1 MGADRIDTSPSVEA
15 RQLPGKIFGL
25 SGGSLASW
33 RTVPVCAQLWS
44 ARRLGLAVG
53 VVRAVDRVA
62 LGGAGMPEFCCW
74 LRSRACIAS
83 FREAPRVVCV
93 ICPIVSSCRILCRA
107 MMHGAVR
114 L

>member
-1 MGADRIDTSPSVEA
+1 MEA
-15 RQLPGKIFGL
+15 RQLPGKIFWPFWGE
-25 SGGSLASW
+25 SG
-33 RTVPVCAQLWS
+33 QLVYCTS
-44 ARRLGLAVG
+44 ARAIVECARLGLAVG
-53 VVRAVDRVA
+53 VVRAVDRGA
-62 LGGAGMPEFCCW
+62 LGGAGMPEFRRW

-83 FREAPRVVCV
+83 FGEAPRVVCV